1 MPGSED
7 PTVVRKLVVRTDDVV
22 TALEANVRE
31 DAGAVLRATPPFS
44 GRMRAR
50 LHRGGDDA
58 FGDPTPVRVA
68 PADLVD
74 DAPPY
79 PTPDDTEDALRA
91 DPDVEYT
98 PECHRERHVERVE
111 AWRERVRECVVDEV
125 ALDTPD
131 GPHRVE
137 VVTLG

>member
-31 DAGAVLRATPPFS
+31 DAGTVLRATPPFS

-50 LHRGGDDA
+50 LHREGDDA
-58 FGDPTPVRVA
+58 FGPVHVA
-68 PADLVD
+68 PADLVAD
-74 DAPPY
+74 DAPSY
-79 PTPDDTEDALRA
+79 PTPDDSEDALRA

-98 PECHRERHVERVE
+98 PERHRERHVERVE

-131 GPHRVE
+131 GPHPVE